1 MKKKP
6 NMPEA
11 ICREEKE
18 GKNSHW
24 IYKRCRD
31 TTPVF
36 TENPPFCYKIPSV
49 RSLSDDLKKKE
60 F

>member
-49 RSLSDDLKKKE
+49 RSYQMT
-60 F
+60 